1 MNVAQWLASSA
12 RLHPQAPALLTGT
25 TVQADYKT
33 FARRAAAIGAG
44 LVRDYGIQ
52 PGDRVALFAS
62 NCTNISNAC
71 MRCGGSARW

>member
-25 TVQADYKT
+25 TVQADYAT

-44 LVRDYGIQ
+44 LMRD
-52 PGDRVALFAS
+52 
-62 NCTNISNAC
+62 
-71 MRCGGSARW
+71 